1 MSLCPY
7 FNMDPTSFFDDALEP
22 RFGVPL
28 LPSDFHSERIVP
40 RLHRNHHLPTGY
52 RRPWALSHHIQ
63 SKDSAAKDLKMMHFT
78 KDGFQAA
85 VDVHHLS

>member
-1 MSLCPY
+1 M
-7 FNMDPTSFFDDALEP
+7 EP

-40 RLHRNHHLPTGY
+40 RLRNHHLPTGY
-52 RRPWALSHHIQ
+52 RRPWALSQ
-63 SKDSAAKDLKMMHFT
+63 NVQLKEQAAKDLKMMHFT

-85 VDVHHLS
+85 VDVSKN